1 MSNHT
6 ILVFGKNG
14 QVASALQERLPTA
27 TFLSSS
33 EANFLQPQDVLK
45 KLNEIKPQIII
56 NASAYT
62 LVDKA
67 EDEKDACLVINAK
80 TPGLIAQ
87 WCAQNKASL
96 IHYSTDYVFS
106 GEGTKPWVETDS
118 TEPVNYYGK
127 SKLEGEKAILAQNA
141 ESYILRI
148 SWVHSPWG
156 TNFPKTILR
165 LAKEREELKIVNDQW
180 GAPTDARDVAQ
191 VTVNLTEQIQKK
203 SAPKPGIY
211 HLKFSDYITWYE
223 FAKQTVE
230 KAKAAGEDIKVKNI
244 LPITSEEFPTKA
256 KRPKNSRLGSLYNES
271 FTLLRNK

>member
-1 MSNHT
+1 MSNHK
-6 ILVFGKNG
+6 ILVFGKKG
-14 QVASALQERLPTA
+14 QVASALQELLPSA

-33 EANFLQPQDVLK
+33 EADFLHPQEVLE
-45 KLNEIKPQIII
+45 KLNEIKPQIVI

-67 EDEKDACLVINAK
+67 EDEKDKCLMINAK
-80 TPGLIAQ
+80 TPGLIAE
-87 WCAQNKASL
+87 WCAQNKVAL

-106 GEGTKPWVETDS
+106 GEGSRPWVETD
-118 TEPVNYYGK
+118 TTDPVNYYGQ
-127 SKLEGEKAILAQNA
+127 SKLAGEKAILAQNA
-141 ESYILRI
+141 QSYILRI

-156 TNFPKTILR
+156 SNFPKTILR

-191 VTVNLTEQIQKK
+191 VTVNLAEQIQKK
-203 SAPKPGIY
+203 IAPKAGIY

-230 KAKAAGEDIKVKNI
+230 NAKNAGEDIKVKNI

-256 KRPKNSRLGSLYNES
+256 KRPKNSRLGSLYKES